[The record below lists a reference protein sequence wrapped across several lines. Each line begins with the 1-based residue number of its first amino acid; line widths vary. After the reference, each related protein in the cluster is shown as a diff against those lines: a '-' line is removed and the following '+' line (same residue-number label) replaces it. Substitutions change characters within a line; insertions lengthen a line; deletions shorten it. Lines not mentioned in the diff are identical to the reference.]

1 MCEYSA
7 KDGQATDWHMIHL
20 GHMAL
25 SGAGI
30 LFTEAT
36 AVGPEGCIT
45 HADLGL
51 YSDESE
57 VALGKVV
64 RAIRRYS
71 NIPVAKGGWLSPP
84 DVN

>member
-30 LFTEAT
+30 LFTQAT
-36 AVGPEGCIT
+36 AVEPEGCIT

-51 YSDESE
+51 
-57 VALGKVV
+57 
-64 RAIRRYS
+64 
-71 NIPVAKGGWLSPP
+71 
-84 DVN
+84 